1 MASQKKYVEKEKW
14 GGNEKVEWRNTRLY
28 SSSAT
33 IRFSCCMPRILTL
46 SRIFAGIWF
55 THKIFTLPK
64 ISLEFES
71 SETRS
76 RRQLLPLL
84 LLLPPPLLP
93 PRCCNANSR
102 RKGPSKSNWR
112 NESVHQDS
120 RGWYGNEGK
129 DHERERVTERKR
141 EVGEWLNNRKARWL
155 LRRILCESLE
165 VSTVENFSQAEKERK
180 QRNRN
185 EREAAEISW
194 PPW

>member
-1 MASQKKYVEKEKW
+1 MTSQKKYVEKEKR

-28 SSSAT
+28 SSSAS
-33 IRFSCCMPRILTL
+33 IQFSSRMPRILTL

-76 RRQLLPLL
+76 RRQLLLL

-93 PRCCNANSR
+93 LRRCNANSQ

-129 DHERERVTERKR
+129 DHERERETERKR
-141 EVGEWLNNRKARWL
+141 EVREWLNNRKARWL
-155 LRRILCESLE
+155 LRRILRESLE
-165 VSTVENFSQAEKERK
+165 VSTVENFSEAKKERK